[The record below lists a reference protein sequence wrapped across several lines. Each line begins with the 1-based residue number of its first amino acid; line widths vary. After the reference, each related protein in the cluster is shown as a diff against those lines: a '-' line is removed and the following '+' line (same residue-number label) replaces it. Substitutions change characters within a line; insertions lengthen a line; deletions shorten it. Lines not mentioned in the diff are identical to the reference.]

1 MSKKSPWLVAYGPD
15 PDAET
20 RVITFPHAGGS
31 ASFFRHWAQHLGPG
45 FALQSVQYPGRENR
59 LAEPL
64 VPSMGQLAQGVAEA
78 LADGSGDA
86 RETVFFG
93 HSMGAAVAYETLRL
107 LEARGSSPV
116 TRLCVSGRELRAV
129 AEPAAHGV
137 PGARDDEQLMASMTR
152 LGGTRS
158 AVLDDPDLREMVL
171 GIVRNDYLLIDTY
184 RPDPGA
190 APLRAEVLALTGDRD
205 PQVDL
210 GRIDAWASV
219 TTGAYA
225 RHVFPGGHFYLTDH
239 APGLLRLV
247 TGGQA
252 AG

>member
-20 RVITFPHAGGS
+20 RVVTFPHAGGS
-31 ASFFRHWAQHLGPG
+31 ASYFRTWAEHLGPG

-59 LAEPL
+59 LTEPL
-64 VPSMGQLAQGVAEA
+64 VPSMKQLAQGVAEA
-78 LADGSGDA
+78 LAGGPADGRD
-86 RETVFFG
+86 TVFFG

-107 LEARGSSPV
+107 LESWGSSPV
-116 TRLCVSGRELRAV
+116 TRLCVSGRELRASP
-129 AEPAAHGV
+129 EPAAPV
-137 PGARDDEQLMASMTR
+137 VRDDEQLMASMTA

-158 AVLDDPDLREMVL
+158 AVLDDPDLRDMVL

-184 RPDPGA
+184 RREPEA
-190 APLRAEVLALTGDRD
+190 APLRVEVVALTGDHD

-210 GRIDAWASV
+210 ARIDEWASV

-225 RHVFPGGHFYLTDH
+225 RHVFPGGHFYLADH
-239 APGLLRLV
+239 VPRLLPIV
-247 TGGQA
+247 TGGRTE
-252 AG
+252 G

>member
-1 MSKKSPWLVAYGPD
+1 MSKKSPWLVAYGPG

-20 RVITFPHAGGS
+20 RVVTFPHAGGS
-31 ASFFRHWAQHLGPG
+31 ASWFRDWAQHLGPG
-45 FALQSVQYPGRENR
+45 CTLRSVQYPGRENR

-64 VPSMGQLAQGVAEA
+64 VPAMKQLAQGVAEA
-78 LADGSGDA
+78 LAEEPDGA

-107 LEARGSSPV
+107 LEAWGSSSV
-116 TRLCVSGRELRAV
+116 TRLCVSGRELRAGP
-129 AEPAAHGV
+129 E
-137 PGARDDEQLMASMTR
+137 PGAAVIRDDEALMASMTR

-158 AVLDDPDLREMVL
+158 AVFDDPDLREMVL
-171 GIVRNDYLLIDTY
+171 DIVRNDYHLVDTY
-184 RPDPGA
+184 RADPGA
-190 APLRAEVLALTGDRD
+190 APVRADVLALTGDRD

-219 TTGAYA
+219 TTGSYA
-225 RHVFPGGHFYLTDH
+225 RHVFPGGHFYLADH
-239 APGLLRLV
+239 APRLLRLA
-247 TGGQA
+247 TGAPA

>member
-1 MSKKSPWLVAYGPD
+1 MNRKSPWLAAYGPD
-15 PDAET
+15 LDAKT
-20 RVITFPHAGGS
+20 RVVTFPHAGGS
-31 ASFFRHWAQHLGPG
+31 ASFFRGWARHLGPG
-45 FALQSVQYPGRENR
+45 FALQSVQYPGREDR

-64 VPSMGQLAQGVAEA
+64 VPTMKELAQGVAEA
-78 LADGSGDA
+78 LADGPADA

-93 HSMGAAVAYETLRL
+93 HSMGAAVVYATLRL
-107 LEARGSSPV
+107 LEAWGSSSV
-116 TRLCVSGRELRAV
+116 TRLCVSGRELRGAP
-129 AEPAAHGV
+129 EPAAPGV
-137 PGARDDEQLMASMTR
+137 RDDEQLMASMTR

-158 AVLDDPDLREMVL
+158 AVLDDPELRGMVL

-190 APLRAEVLALTGDRD
+190 APLRADVLALTGDHD

-239 APGLLRLV
+239 APRLLRLV
-247 TGGQA
+247 TDGQA

>member
-1 MSKKSPWLVAYGPD
+1 MSRKSPWLVPYGPD
-15 PDAET
+15 PDART
-20 RVITFPHAGGS
+20 RVVVFPHAGGS

-45 FALQSVQYPGRENR
+45 FAVQAVQYPGRENR

-64 VPSMGQLAQGVAEA
+64 VPAMAQLAQGVAEA
-78 LADGSGDA
+78 LADGPADP

-107 LEARGSSPV
+107 LEARGSGSV
-116 TRLCVSGRELRAV
+116 TRLCVSGRELRAPG
-129 AEPAAHGV
+129 EPAAPAV
-137 PGARDDEQLMASMTR
+137 RDDEQLMASMAR

-158 AVLDDPDLREMVL
+158 AVLDDPELREMVL

-190 APLRAEVLALTGDRD
+190 QPLRADVLALTGDRD

-239 APGLLRLV
+239 APRLLRLV
-247 TGGQA
+247 TGGRT

>member
-1 MSKKSPWLVAYGPD
+1 MSKKSPWLVPYGPD

-20 RVITFPHAGGS
+20 RVIAFPHAGGS
-31 ASFFRHWAQHLGPG
+31 ASFFRDWAQHLGPG
-45 FALQSVQYPGRENR
+45 CALQSVQYPGRENR

-64 VPSMGQLAQGVAEA
+64 VPSMEQLAQGVAQA
-78 LADGSGDA
+78 LADGPADA

-107 LEARGSSPV
+107 LEAWGFPSPPV
-116 TRLCVSGRELRAV
+116 TRLCVSGRELRA
-129 AEPAAHGV
+129 APEPGV
-137 PGARDDEQLMASMTR
+137 PGVRDDEELMASMTR

-158 AVLDDPDLREMVL
+158 AVLDDPDLRDMVL
-171 GIVRNDYLLIDTY
+171 DIVRNDYLLIDAY

-239 APGLLRLV
+239 APRLLRLV
-247 TGGQA
+247 TGGRA